1 MYSGVHA
8 FTTSGDWRSVPCGS
22 AKSPDRPKRKT
33 APLRIHRQDAA
44 SILCGKPAKGTGAAW
59 LPPPSVIRSARYGR
73 AGIWKGYSASSSTAA
88 SASSTSTSSR
98 YFSSISSSVYSSA
111 SRRAIMKFGAGPM

>member
-22 AKSPDRPKRKT
+22 AKSPDRPKRRT

-44 SILCGKPAKGTGAAW
+44 SILCGMPAKGTGAAW

-88 SASSTSTSSR
+88 SASTSSR